1 MEPAPARLDEKMVA
15 FRLPSISFGAASAI
29 VTSMGMI
36 VGFGTAGVSSP
47 TIIAGL
53 LIVGLAD
60 NLTDSLSIHIYQES
74 ERLEQRAAF
83 RATIGNFAARLII
96 SLSFVF
102 LALMFSTAA
111 MILICLVWGALL
123 LATLTWFVA
132 KNQNANVV
140 TEALKHLA
148 VAAVVIGASLATGT
162 FINAYVE

>member
-1 MEPAPARLDEKMVA
+1 MIA

-36 VGFGTAGVSSP
+36 VGFGTAGVSRP

-74 ERLEQRAAF
+74 EKLEQRAAF
-83 RATIGNFAARLII
+83 RATTGNFAARLII
-96 SLSFVF
+96 SLSFVL
-102 LALMFSTAA
+102 LAFTFSRYA
-111 MILICLVWGALL
+111 MMSVCLIWGALL

-132 KNQNANVV
+132 KNRNANVL
-140 TEALKHLA
+140 TEAFKHLA
-148 VAAVVIGASLATGT
+148 VAAVVIAASFAAGT
-162 FINAYVE
+162 LIHAYVE